1 MPPSTVNVRNGW
13 PTTASTTA
21 SQIQMLVATMK
32 PSRAPSRSE
41 SCLTGIVGS
50 AALRRAA
57 FVLAEERGDQ
67 RDQRRGLERLRDEA
81 IGAQG
86 HGVPPD
92 IDGSRALDARH
103 RDDLHRGP
111 LAAESADRLQPPLP
125 GHEDVH
131 DHDVSRV
138 ALVRADPG
146 VAVRSLADLVADV
159 LQILRQGLPQ
169 RDVVVDD
176 EYAGHVERGAGR
188 NR

>member
-41 SCLTGIVGS
+41 SCLTGIMGS

-57 FVLAEERGDQ
+57 FFLLEERGDQ
-67 RDQRRGLERLRDEA
+67 RDQSRGLERLRDKA
-81 IGAQG
+81 IGPQG

-103 RDDLHRGP
+103 RDDLHRRP

-125 GHEDVH
+125 GQGGLQTIGRLRREWRSEEHTSELQ
-131 DHDVSRV
+131 SQSN
-138 ALVRADPG
+138 LVCRLLLEKKK
-146 VAVRSLADLVADV
+146 RKT
-159 LQILRQGLPQ
+159 
-169 RDVVVDD
+169 
-176 EYAGHVERGAGR
+176 
-188 NR
+188 